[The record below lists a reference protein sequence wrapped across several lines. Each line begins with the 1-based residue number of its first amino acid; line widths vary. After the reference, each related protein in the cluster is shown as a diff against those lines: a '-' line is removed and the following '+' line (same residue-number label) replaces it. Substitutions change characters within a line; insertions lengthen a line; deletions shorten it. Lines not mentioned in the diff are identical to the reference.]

1 MTDRRF
7 FTPLKIG
14 LFTVTA
20 SYFLFALHDAFTL
33 SWIGEWNRLGG
44 PGHFIFEVYVE
55 DIVGDVFGGSF
66 RLAAGI
72 IAFAAI
78 IYYFYKRNIS
88 KPAVFKILRA
98 IIALEGLYWLM
109 IFSAGY
115 FETRDLFF
123 TGTFAHSS
131 VSVVLNSFALNDLP
145 VLVESIVLP
154 IFLFILA
161 YKLNPNKPLRGQI
174 QWALITGTI
183 YVFVFWLLESTIWIS
198 VVQTKG
204 WGYLTSYP
212 QNLLSYV
219 LSVFGLLALAIY
231 AVGFSLKSRRAETL
245 QELNLK
251 IVGVIILALGL
262 YFLWN
267 YLTWIYFGGWSN
279 WYAWFMG
286 HNEDL
291 WILALPMLGLPLL
304 FVNKPEQKN
313 HSS

>member
-1 MTDRRF
+1 
-7 FTPLKIG
+7 
-14 LFTVTA
+14 
-20 SYFLFALHDAFTL
+20 
-33 SWIGEWNRLGG
+33 
-44 PGHFIFEVYVE
+44 
-55 DIVGDVFGGSF
+55 
-66 RLAAGI
+66 
-72 IAFAAI
+72 
-78 IYYFYKRNIS
+78 
-88 KPAVFKILRA
+88 
-98 IIALEGLYWLM
+98 M

-123 TGTFAHSS
+123 TGSFAHSS
-131 VSVVLNSFALNDLP
+131 VSLVLNSFVLNVLP

-161 YKLNPNKPLRGQI
+161 YKLNPNNPLRGQI
-174 QWALITGTI
+174 QWALITGAL

-198 VVQTKG
+198 VIQAKG

-231 AVGFSLKSRRAETL
+231 AAGFSAKSRRAETL

-251 IVGVIILALGL
+251 IVGVIILAFGL

-291 WILALPMLGLPLL
+291 WILSLPMLGLPLL
-304 FVNKPEQKN
+304 FSDKPNEKN
-313 HSS
+313 GSL